1 LEETAKE
8 RPENFLGASHRWRP
22 IRSLAIGETEF
33 VNDFT
38 NAEARFGTTG
48 LA

>member
-1 LEETAKE
+1 MPQCTRTFSPLATN
-8 RPENFLGASHRWRP
+8 P
-22 IRSLAIGETEF
+22 LAIVETEF
-33 VNDFT
+33 VNGFT